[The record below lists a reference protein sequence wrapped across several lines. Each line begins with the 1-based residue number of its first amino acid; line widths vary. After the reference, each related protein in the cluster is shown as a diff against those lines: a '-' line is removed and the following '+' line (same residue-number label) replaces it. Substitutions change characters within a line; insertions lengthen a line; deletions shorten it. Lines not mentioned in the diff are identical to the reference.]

1 MRRETTT
8 SRVAARP
15 TPSLPITLLVG
26 SIYGMAG
33 GLALALAIV
42 GGLLPEAWAA
52 GLAPGPLAFQGLLAG
67 LGALVGIVLS
77 WLKVQRV

>member
-15 TPSLPITLLVG
+15 NPSLLINLLVG

-52 GLAPGPLAFQGLLAG
+52 GFEAGPLSFQGLLAG

>member
-8 SRVAARP
+8 SRVAVRP

-52 GLAPGPLAFQGLLAG
+52 GFEPGPLAFQGLLAG
-67 LGALVGIVLS
+67 LGALFGIVLA
-77 WLKVQRV
+77 WLKAQRV

>member
-8 SRVAARP
+8 SRVAVRP

-52 GLAPGPLAFQGLLAG
+52 GFEPGPLALQGLLAG
-67 LGALVGIVLS
+67 LGALFGIVLA
-77 WLKVQRV
+77 WLKAQRV

>member
-8 SRVAARP
+8 SRVAVRP

-33 GLALALAIV
+33 GLALALSIV

-52 GLAPGPLAFQGLLAG
+52 GFELGPLAFQGLLAG
-67 LGALVGIVLS
+67 IGALLGIVVS
-77 WLKVQRV
+77 WLKAQHV

>member
-15 TPSLPITLLVG
+15 TPSLPFTLLVG
-26 SIYGMAG
+26 SIYGMAA
-33 GLALALAIV
+33 GLTLALAIV

-52 GLAPGPLAFQGLLAG
+52 GFEPGPLAFQGLLAG
-67 LGALVGIVLS
+67 IGALLGIVLA
-77 WLKVQRV
+77 WVKAQRV

>member
-52 GLAPGPLAFQGLLAG
+52 GFAPGPLAFQGLLTG
-67 LGALVGIVLS
+67 LGALLGMILAWVEA
-77 WLKVQRV
+77 QRI